1 MTQLKKNSIE
11 TPIIHYYRKLNSTA
25 AVVAPIYQ
33 TATFRGVSGEDF
45 AKRAGEAR
53 HPEFYT
59 RYGNPT
65 LSQVESVL
73 AALEGTESALVTAS
87 GLGAVSASVLTI
99 ASKSDHIVAQT
110 NHYGGTTNL
119 LQKLVPRFGVEVTQ

>member
-1 MTQLKKNSIE
+1 MTQRNKNSVE
-11 TPIIHYYRKLNSTA
+11 TRLIHGDRKLNSTS

-87 GLGAVSASVLTI
+87 GMAA
-99 ASKSDHIVAQT
+99 H
-110 NHYGGTTNL
+110 H
-119 LQKLVPRFGVEVTQ
+119 PRQGRSRGCADESLWRHDKPAAKADTAIWD